1 MKTKL
6 LKKVRKRYSIN
17 HYPKGVYLCGRFLKG
32 PVTILQDN
40 HNQFKFWNIVGGDKQ
55 KALDELMD
63 ELKKWILKDCLQEK
77 VINWFLLLIIL
88 LFQN

>member
-17 HYPKGVYLCGRFLKG
+17 HYPREFEKG

-40 HNQFKFWNIVGGDKQ
+40 HNQFRGWCVDGSDKQ

-63 ELKKWILKDCLQEK
+63 ELKKWILTDYKHTRKIKKEK
-77 VINWFLLLIIL
+77 TIVEKLWHT
-88 LFQN
+88 

>member
-17 HYPKGVYLCGRFLKG
+17 HYPKGVYLYGNLEKG

-40 HNQFKFWNIVGGDKQ
+40 HNQFRGWCVDGSDKQ

-63 ELKKWILKDCLQEK
+63 ELKKWILTDYKHTRKIKKEK
-77 VINWFLLLIIL
+77 TIVEKLLHT
-88 LFQN
+88 

>member
-63 ELKKWILKDCLQEK
+63 ELKKWILTDYKHTRKIKKEK
-77 VINWFLLLIIL
+77 TIVEKLWYI
-88 LFQN
+88 